1 MGPTVA
7 IPFTNILVLSSAL
20 VIGFAVGRSMGRARK
35 ELPIARS
42 TRGAKRR
49 ARIKMNEDNSL
60 ARAAGLASPPSS
72 VEPRPSRRSR
82 HRAKKLAPRCLAL
95 DSWTRVARSY
105 IKSIG
110 AGDYESL
117 LLLPRACF
125 VVAGGFVPFAECR
138 HQLVSLGQARA
149 ATAGV
154 DQLRLLYVSSS
165 WADAGGGGR
174 TGWAVRDFETTREFL
189 QRNPDIGYVYIGRSC
204 VAASSTAG
212 LARSTQLT
220 HVIPALLRSDALLV
234 LPPQGEGNFT
244 DFRLGSWSRMVL
256 AVAAV
261 GQTKVFVAFRASLP
275 LPESVLQLELGKG
288 NVGEVARKAS
298 DELREAAKSQKIE
311 AMAVVVSAS
320 ENWLG
325 AELNPLS
332 SLEEARTVVA
342 AALKSDDS
350 KALERIQCMQPAQPP
365 ELMAKARAS
374 LGEERVEGEREL
386 ALSMLLFTVLC
397 SQPKERA
404 TYTDEFVQ
412 DAGKTEISY
421 RPIAVV
427 RSPYRERLVPSQGS
441 RVTWLR
447 TCSTR
452 LQPSSMLSQSSSAS
466 MEAGT
471 TQNAQFCNVLHA
483 FRAAR
488 ELP

>member
-1 MGPTVA
+1 MTHTIGPTAVA
-7 IPFTNILVLSSAL
+7 IPLINLLALSSA
-20 VIGFAVGRSMGRARK
+20 VAVGYAVGRLVGRGKK
-35 ELPIARS
+35 EAPLTRS

-49 ARIKMNEDNSL
+49 ARIKRSEDNSV
-60 ARAAGLASPPSS
+60 ARATGLASPPSS
-72 VEPRPSRRSR
+72 AEARPSRRSR

-125 VVAGGFVPFAECR
+125 VVAGRFVPFAECR
-138 HQLVSLGQARA
+138 HQLFSLGQARA

-154 DQLRLLYVSSS
+154 GQLRLLYVNSS
-165 WADAGGGGR
+165 WANAGGDGG
-174 TGWAVRDFETTREFL
+174 TGWAVRDFETTRAFL

-204 VAASSTAG
+204 VAGCSPG
-212 LARSTQLT
+212 IARSTQLT
-220 HVIPALLRSDALLV
+220 HVVPALLRSDALLV
-234 LPPQGEGNFT
+234 LPPQAEGNYT

-261 GQTKVFVAFRASLP
+261 GQAKTFVAFRAEP
-275 LPESVLQLELGKG
+275 FPESVLELELGKE
-288 NVGEVARKAS
+288 NVRKIAS
-298 DELREAAKSQKIE
+298 RAADELRDAAKSKKNAATE
-311 AMAVVVSAS
+311 VVAAAS

-332 SLEEARTVVA
+332 ALEEARGVVA

-350 KALERIQCMQPAQPP
+350 NVLESIRCMRPVQTT
-365 ELMAKARAS
+365 ELVASARAS

-404 TYTDEFVQ
+404 TYTDEFVE
-412 DAGKTEISY
+412 DAAKMEISY

-427 RSPYRERLVPSQGS
+427 RSPYRER
-441 RVTWLR
+441 
-447 TCSTR
+447 
-452 LQPSSMLSQSSSAS
+452 
-466 MEAGT
+466 
-471 TQNAQFCNVLHA
+471 
-483 FRAAR
+483 
-488 ELP
+488 

>member
-7 IPFTNILVLSSAL
+7 IPVINILALSSAI
-20 VIGFAVGRSMGRARK
+20 VVGYAVGRLAGGGKK
-35 ELPIARS
+35 EAPLTRS

-49 ARIKMNEDNSL
+49 ARIISL
-60 ARAAGLASPPSS
+60 AKAARLASPPSS
-72 VEPRPSRRSR
+72 SVEAKPSRRSR

-95 DSWTRVARSY
+95 DSWTRVARSR

-125 VVAGGFVPFAECR
+125 VVAGRFVPFAECR

-154 DQLRLLYVSSS
+154 DKLRLLYVDSS
-165 WADAGGGGR
+165 WANAGGGGG
-174 TGWAVRDFETTREFL
+174 TDWAVRDFETTREFL
-189 QRNPDIGYVYIGRSC
+189 QRNPDVGYIYVGRSC
-204 VAASSTAG
+204 VEGSSTG

-220 HVIPALLRSDALLV
+220 HVIPAILRSDALLV
-234 LPPQGEGNFT
+234 LPPQAKGNYT

-256 AVAAV
+256 AVGAV
-261 GQTKVFVAFRASLP
+261 GQAKVFVAFRAGP
-275 LPESVLQLELGKG
+275 FPESLLELELGKG
-288 NVGEVARKAS
+288 SVGEVAAKAAC
-298 DELREAAKSQKIE
+298 ELRDAAKSKKNA
-311 AMAVVVSAS
+311 AMPVVAAAR

-332 SLEEARTVVA
+332 ALEEARVVVA

-350 KALERIQCMQPAQPP
+350 KLLESIGCMRPAQTPG
-365 ELMAKARAS
+365 LMADARVS

-404 TYTDEFVQ
+404 TYTDEFVE
-412 DAGKTEISY
+412 DAAKMEICY

-427 RSPYRERLVPSQGS
+427 RSPYRER
-441 RVTWLR
+441 
-447 TCSTR
+447 
-452 LQPSSMLSQSSSAS
+452 
-466 MEAGT
+466 
-471 TQNAQFCNVLHA
+471 
-483 FRAAR
+483 
-488 ELP
+488 

>member
-1 MGPTVA
+1 MGPIVA
-7 IPFTNILVLSSAL
+7 IPLINILALSSAIM
-20 VIGFAVGRSMGRARK
+20 VGYAVGRLAGGGKKQAPSTRT
-35 ELPIARS
+35 

-49 ARIKMNEDNSL
+49 ARIISL
-60 ARAAGLASPPSS
+60 ARAARLASPPSS
-72 VEPRPSRRSR
+72 SVEAKPSRRSR

-110 AGDYESL
+110 ANDYESL
-117 LLLPRACF
+117 LLLPRAAF
-125 VVAGGFVPFAECR
+125 VVAGRFVPFAECR

-165 WADAGGGGR
+165 WANAGGGGG
-174 TGWAVRDFETTREFL
+174 TDWAVRDFETTREFL
-189 QRNPDIGYVYIGRSC
+189 QRNPDIGYIYIGRSC
-204 VAASSTAG
+204 VAGNPTG

-234 LPPQGEGNFT
+234 LPPQANANYT

-261 GQTKVFVAFRASLP
+261 GQAKVFVAFRVGP
-275 LPESVLQLELGKG
+275 LPESVFELELGKG
-288 NVGEVARKAS
+288 SVGEVAVKAV
-298 DELREAAKSQKIE
+298 DELRGAAKSKKNA
-311 AMAVVVSAS
+311 AMEVVAAAS

-332 SLEEARTVVA
+332 ALEEARVVVA
-342 AALKSDDS
+342 AALKSDDG
-350 KALERIQCMQPAQPP
+350 KVLENIGCMRPAQTP
-365 ELMAKARAS
+365 ELTASARAS

-404 TYTDEFVQ
+404 TYTDEFVE
-412 DAGKTEISY
+412 DAAKMEISY

-427 RSPYRERLVPSQGS
+427 RSPYRER
-441 RVTWLR
+441 
-447 TCSTR
+447 
-452 LQPSSMLSQSSSAS
+452 
-466 MEAGT
+466 
-471 TQNAQFCNVLHA
+471 
-483 FRAAR
+483 
-488 ELP
+488 

>member
-1 MGPTVA
+1 MGPTA
-7 IPFTNILVLSSAL
+7 IAITNILALSSAL
-20 VIGFAVGRSMGRARK
+20 VVGFAVGRLIGMGEREAP
-35 ELPIARS
+35 LTRS
-42 TRGAKRR
+42 SRGAKRR
-49 ARIKMNEDNSL
+49 ARMKKSEDNSL

-72 VEPRPSRRSR
+72 AEAKPSRRSR
-82 HRAKKLAPRCLAL
+82 QRAKKLSPRCLAL
-95 DSWTRVARSY
+95 DSWTRIARSY

-125 VVAGGFVPFAECR
+125 VVAGRFVPFAECR

-165 WADAGGGGR
+165 WANAGGGGG

-204 VAASSTAG
+204 VAGSSTG

-234 LPPQGEGNFT
+234 LPPQAKGNYT
-244 DFRLGSWSRMVL
+244 DFRLGAWSRMVL

-261 GQTKVFVAFRASLP
+261 GQAKVFVAFRAEP
-275 LPESVLQLELGKG
+275 FPESVFELELGKE
-288 NVGEVARKAS
+288 NVGDVATKAA
-298 DELREAAKSQKIE
+298 DRLRDVAKSTKT
-311 AMAVVVSAS
+311 AAVAVVAAAS

-332 SLEEARTVVA
+332 ALEEARVVVA
-342 AALKSDDS
+342 AAVKSDDGEV
-350 KALERIQCMQPAQPP
+350 LESIRCMRPAQTP
-365 ELMAKARAS
+365 ELMASARES

-404 TYTDEFVQ
+404 TYTDDFVE

-427 RSPYRERLVPSQGS
+427 RSPYRER
-441 RVTWLR
+441 
-447 TCSTR
+447 
-452 LQPSSMLSQSSSAS
+452 
-466 MEAGT
+466 
-471 TQNAQFCNVLHA
+471 
-483 FRAAR
+483 
-488 ELP
+488 

>member
-1 MGPTVA
+1 MGPTA
-7 IPFTNILVLSSAL
+7 IAITNILALSSAL
-20 VIGFAVGRSMGRARK
+20 VVGFAVGRLIGMGEREAP
-35 ELPIARS
+35 LTRS
-42 TRGAKRR
+42 SRGAKRR
-49 ARIKMNEDNSL
+49 ARMKKSEDNSL

-72 VEPRPSRRSR
+72 AEAKPSRRSR
-82 HRAKKLAPRCLAL
+82 QRAKKLAPRCLAL
-95 DSWTRVARSY
+95 DSWTRIARSY

-125 VVAGGFVPFAECR
+125 VVAGRFVPFAECR

-165 WADAGGGGR
+165 WANAGGGGG

-204 VAASSTAG
+204 VAGSSTG

-234 LPPQGEGNFT
+234 LPPQAKGNYT
-244 DFRLGSWSRMVL
+244 DFRLGAWSRMVL

-261 GQTKVFVAFRASLP
+261 GQAKVFVAFRAEP
-275 LPESVLQLELGKG
+275 FPESVFELELGKE
-288 NVGEVARKAS
+288 NVGDVATKAA
-298 DELREAAKSQKIE
+298 DRLRDVAKSTKT
-311 AMAVVVSAS
+311 AAVAVVAAAS

-332 SLEEARTVVA
+332 ALEEARVVVA
-342 AALKSDDS
+342 AAVKSDDGEV
-350 KALERIQCMQPAQPP
+350 LESIRCMRPAQTP
-365 ELMAKARAS
+365 ELMASARES

-404 TYTDEFVQ
+404 TYTDDFVE

-427 RSPYRERLVPSQGS
+427 RSPYRER
-441 RVTWLR
+441 
-447 TCSTR
+447 
-452 LQPSSMLSQSSSAS
+452 
-466 MEAGT
+466 
-471 TQNAQFCNVLHA
+471 
-483 FRAAR
+483 
-488 ELP
+488 